1 MEGCQCEAGWTLILV
16 MRRTN
21 ENSAL
26 HIGPIQAGLTGGA
39 GAGVVG
45 VLVNL
50 PLVSPSDPFFNSAT
64 VMVGA
69 LLTGLAVGIWG
80 RVLGEGHVRR
90 APFWSGI
97 VFLMGLATIIAV
109 VGESQLER
117 SLSYIAPIAAIVVGL
132 TAGIFLLLERLNRPF
147 PWTATL
153 ALLALVV
160 GLGIGLAG
168 FGDQESGRL
177 ELPPRANIQHI
188 PESQL

>member
-1 MEGCQCEAGWTLILV
+1 

-21 ENSAL
+21 EDSTSR
-26 HIGPIQAGLTGGA
+26 IGPVQAGLTGGA
-39 GAGVVG
+39 LAGIIG

-50 PLVSPSDPFFNSAT
+50 PLESPSDPFFNSAT

-97 VFLMGLATIIAV
+97 VFVIGFATIMAV
-109 VGESQLER
+109 VGESQLDR
-117 SLSYIAPIAAIVVGL
+117 SLSYIAPLATIVVGL
-132 TAGIFLLLERLNRPF
+132 SAGIFLVLGRLNRPV
-147 PWTATL
+147 PWKVTL
-153 ALLALVV
+153 ALLALVI

-168 FGDQESGRL
+168 IGDQESGRL
-177 ELPPRANIQHI
+177 ELPPRASIQHLLG
-188 PESQL
+188 PHP